1 MSHSTTQPRPETAR
15 NATLRDLAALLKDQN
30 ARKLDVV
37 AAASALRVHNG
48 ALILEGT
55 EPVITDE
62 GVSQG
67 DGVYR
72 PTAVADGHLAEKLG
86 IPVQYLRRLR
96 ESRLDLFDANV
107 NGLLRGRV
115 KRRAGG
121 TDAEV
126 IHPADDRR
134 FLVRCF
140 RSGDGGPGVAR
151 AVLSDSY
158 KMIDNLDALT
168 AAMDGIR
175 QAGVPVEVESAD
187 LTDSRMYVRVVAP
200 GIAAYAPTL
209 LAGYRNPFADPALN
223 AARRHGRTDD
233 PETRFG
239 RTATGEPIVFAGF
252 VLTNSETGGGAF
264 TITPRLMVQICRNGM
279 TITKDAARAVH
290 LGGKLD
296 EGTIRWSDD
305 TNAKQLAVITAK
317 ARDAVRTFLD
327 PRYMTDVIA
336 DIERKAGRPVGK
348 PADAIQAV
356 AKSLAFTQQQT
367 DDILD
372 HFIRGAQPTAG
383 GIVNA
388 ITSYAQTVANAD
400 TAADIEGRALK
411 ALDLITA

>member
-1 MSHSTTQPRPETAR
+1 MSQTTQPRPETAR
-15 NATLRDLAALLKDQN
+15 NATLRDLAELLKDQHT
-30 ARKLDVV
+30 RKLDVV
-37 AAASALRVHNG
+37 AAASALRVKNG

-55 EPVITDE
+55 EPVLTAD

-72 PTAVADGHLAEKLG
+72 PTAVADGHLADKLS

-96 ESRLDLFDANV
+96 ESRMDLFDANV
-107 NGLLRGRV
+107 NGLLRGRSV
-115 KRRAGG
+115 RRADG
-121 TDAEV
+121 TAEV
-126 IHPADDRR
+126 IHPADDRK

-175 QAGVPVEVESAD
+175 QAGVPVEIESAD

-200 GIAAYAPTL
+200 GIAAYAPSL

-279 TITKDAARAVH
+279 TINKDAARAVH

-305 TNAKQLAVITAK
+305 TNTKQLAVITAK

-327 PRYMTDVIA
+327 PRYMTDVIE
-336 DIERKAGRPVGK
+336 DIERKASRPVGK

-356 AKSLAFTQQQT
+356 AKSLAFTQKQT

-388 ITSYAQTVANAD
+388 ITSYAQTVADAD

-411 ALDLITA
+411 ALDLISA